1 MAIWAPE
8 WDMLWPELEMLG
20 VQEEMF
26 YFLNSFIEIKFI
38 YHTIYLSTV
47 YNSVIFKIDAWCCAI
62 II

>member
-8 WDMLWPELEMLG
+8 WEMLWPELEMLG

-47 YNSVIFKIDAWCCAI
+47 YNSVIFKTDA
-62 II
+62 